1 MRRRASIP
9 KGNYLAPHWRRKW
22 AEWGAR
28 PPPTRL
34 RNIWHRLRRGYK
46 EKSSGGFLVAT
57 CPAHGNCDA
66 WRDFRTFG
74 RYWAETAVAHR
85 SATHIAYRNDIEWG
99 PPFSSFLRAL
109 KCRLPGAYT
118 SHIYCIFHLC
128 AIIVS
133 LSPSYVNVTKHS
145 GTDSNRW
152 GEKPY

>member
-22 AEWGAR
+22 AERGAR
-28 PPPTRL
+28 PPPTRF

-74 RYWAETAVAHR
+74 RYWAEIAVARHP
-85 SATHIAYRNDIEWG
+85 ATHIAYRNDIEWG
-99 PPFSSFLRAL
+99 PPFSSIIKAQ
-109 KCRLPGAYT
+109 KCRLPGAYS
-118 SHIYCIFHLC
+118 SHIYCIFYLR
-128 AIIVS
+128 AIMAS
-133 LSPSYVNVTKHS
+133 SSPPNVNVAKQYD
-145 GTDSNRW
+145 TDTYLRS
-152 GEKPY
+152 EEP